1 MKPQIRYDKNSKILS
16 IRVSRKKSVDSD
28 VRDNVVVDYDKN
40 GEIVNIDI
48 MKINLKEFTKIQK
61 LAPLRELVRA

>member
-1 MKPQIRYDKNSKILS
+1 MKPQIKYDKNSKILS
-16 IRVSRKKSVDSD
+16 LSLSRKKSVDSE
-28 VRDNVVVDYDKN
+28 VKDNIVVDYDKN

-61 LAPLRELVRA
+61 LVPLRELIRA